1 MTTQQTR
8 PSLDDPRIAIPSTS
22 EWYEPAPT
30 AQTERQAEFLNL
42 RDGEMFINMGPQ
54 HPSTHGVLRIVVKVN
69 GVVVPPGPN
78 TWTFDA
84 ASNSIKFNSTA
95 TPQPGVPLEIEY
107 TQSCF

>member
-1 MTTQQTR
+1 M
-8 PSLDDPRIAIPSTS
+8 
-22 EWYEPAPT
+22 
-30 AQTERQAEFLNL
+30 AQ
-42 RDGEMFINMGPQ
+42 
-54 HPSTHGVLRIVVKVN
+54 VVVKVN

>member
-69 GVVVPPGPN
+69 GEQVVDLDPVLGYLHR
-78 TWTFDA
+78 
-84 ASNSIKFNSTA
+84 
-95 TPQPGVPLEIEY
+95 GVEKLCENADYHQAICY
-107 TQSCF
+107 TDRRV

>member
-1 MTTQQTR
+1 MCHFQVAKRDRALLPPDVTICHCR
-8 PSLDDPRIAIPSTS
+8 KLLPS
-22 EWYEPAPT
+22 
-30 AQTERQAEFLNL
+30 
-42 RDGEMFINMGPQ
+42 
-54 HPSTHGVLRIVVKVN
+54 VVKVN